1 MYKNKSVAVGRQL
14 VVKHDQALADLKR
27 LTIDGYLSTQRF
39 FFMLQ
44 QRSSGLLL
52 HITSLPSAHGVGD
65 LGPEAY
71 RFADFLEASGQ
82 TYWQILPL
90 TPVDPGSGFSP
101 YSSPSAFAGNIL
113 MISLEKLSD
122 ENLLSG
128 DDLAVFNEQPI
139 RTVSVTEPSSADG
152 DTGITPALSL
162 SAPSTLHAAWIKKQP
177 LLTQAAKTFLR
188 DATPAQRSDYD
199 RFCAWQ
205 ADWLNDYAL
214 FTALQESTKEPVW
227 VRWPTEIVRRNPD
240 ALARQATLLQDEI
253 EVIKVLQYFF
263 LRQWNELAAYCYTRK
278 IHLIGDIPIYVQF
291 NSADVW
297 ANPELFKLDENFQP
311 LFVAGAPPDYFS
323 EDGQRWGNPIYD
335 WAEHERT
342 GFVWWMRRL
351 RHQMSLYSL
360 TRLDHFLG
368 FAVYWEIPASEPTA
382 KVGEWVK
389 APIES
394 FMHAMHRQFV
404 QLPII
409 AEDLGAKAADIQPYL
424 RHYGIPGMRVV
435 QFGFGAD
442 MPTSTYAV
450 HNHAENFVVY
460 SGTHDNN
467 TTLGWFR
474 ELDKLHRQRMNDYL
488 GIKVTDKNVVDQVCR
503 LTMQSVARLAIM
515 PIQDVLNLDETHRMN
530 TPGLGGRSWQWRL
543 QPNQLTDE
551 VAAKLLRLTKMTGR
565 G

>member
-1 MYKNKSVAVGRQL
+1 
-14 VVKHDQALADLKR
+14 
-27 LTIDGYLSTQRF
+27 
-39 FFMLQ
+39 MLQ

-71 RFADFLEASGQ
+71 HFADFLASAGQ

-90 TPVDPGSGFSP
+90 TPVDPGAGFSP
-101 YSSPSAFAGNIL
+101 YSSPSAFAGNLL
-113 MISLEKLSD
+113 MISLEKLAD
-122 ENLLSG
+122 NQLLNHTNLS
-128 DDLAVFNEQPI
+128 VFNEQPI
-139 RTVSVTEPSSADG
+139 HDVTVTEAPSISGDTVSAVLAGPLVLT
-152 DTGITPALSL
+152 
-162 SAPSTLHAAWIKKQP
+162 PSTLHAAWIKKRP
-177 LLTQAAKTFLR
+177 LLQQAAENFLSN
-188 DATPAQRSDYD
+188 ATPAQRGDYD
-199 RFCAWQ
+199 RFCTWQ

-214 FTALQESTKEPVW
+214 FTALQESTGEPFW
-227 VRWPTEIVRRNPD
+227 LRWPVEIVQRDPV
-240 ALARQATLLQDEI
+240 ALAHQTELLRDQI
-253 EVIKVLQYFF
+253 EVQKVLQYFF
-263 LRQWNELAAYCYTRK
+263 MQQWNELTAYCYGKK
-278 IHLIGDIPIYVQF
+278 IHLMGDIPIYVQL

-297 ANPELFKLDENFQP
+297 ANPTLFKLDANFQP

-323 EDGQRWGNPIYD
+323 EYGQRWGNPIYD

-342 GFVWWMRRL
+342 GFAWWMRRL

-389 APIES
+389 APIEA

-409 AEDLGAKAADIQPYL
+409 AEDLGAKAADIQAYL
-424 RHYGIPGMRVV
+424 QHYAIPGMRVI
-435 QFGFGAD
+435 QFGFGQD
-442 MPTSTYAV
+442 LPTSAYAV

-474 ELDKLHRQRMNDYL
+474 ESDAVHRQRMNDYL
-488 GIKVTDKNVVDQVCR
+488 GIEITEENVVDQICR
-503 LTMQSVARLAIM
+503 LTMQSVARLAII
-515 PIQDVLNLDETHRMN
+515 PVQDVLNLDETSRMN

-543 QPNQLTDE
+543 LPGQLTDD
-551 VAAKLLRLTKMTGR
+551 VAEKLLKLTRMTGR